1 MTVII
6 DDISLHIE
14 NRIMRE
20 TMQEKILLLP
30 HNRVEFALK
39 RMAHQIIERHVK
51 DNELTLIGI
60 EPRGILVARRLGQ
73 LVTAFSDLSVDVLAI
88 NIDKSTGQVSS
99 SLPAEKITDK
109 VPIVVDDVLFTGK
122 TLLSATCFVNSFSP
136 KGIETGVLI
145 SRNMHKFPI
154 SGDYVGFDLSTTF
167 HDYVEV
173 VPEAGG
179 FQVYLLKAG

>member
-1 MTVII
+1 MQ
-6 DDISLHIE
+6 
-14 NRIMRE
+14 RAK
-20 TMQEKILLLP
+20 QEKILLLP

-39 RMAHQIIERHVK
+39 RMAHQIIERHINDSV
-51 DNELTLIGI
+51 LTLVGI
-60 EPRGILVARRLGQ
+60 EPRGVLVARRLSQ
-73 LVTAFSDLSVDVLAI
+73 LIIAFSNLSTEVLPI
-88 NIDKSTGQVSS
+88 NINKQTGQISS
-99 SLPAEKITDK
+99 SLQAEKITDK
-109 VPIVVDDVLFTGK
+109 IPIVVDDVLFTGK

-136 KGIETGVLI
+136 KGIETAVLI

>member
-1 MTVII
+1 MQ
-6 DDISLHIE
+6 
-14 NRIMRE
+14 E
-20 TMQEKILLLP
+20 TKQEKILLLP

-39 RMAHQIIERHVK
+39 RMAHQIIERHIK
-51 DNELTLIGI
+51 DFRVILIGI
-60 EPRGILVARRLGQ
+60 EPRGALVAKRLGQ
-73 LVTAFSDLSVDVLAI
+73 LITAFSNLSIEVLTVK
-88 NIDKSTGQVSS
+88 IDKKTGKVSS
-99 SLPAEKITDK
+99 SLSAEKITGK

-122 TLLSATCFVNSFSP
+122 TLFSTTCFVNTYSP
-136 KGIETGVLI
+136 EGIETAVLI